1 MLLYVHKYPILRV
14 KTVRDAVE
22 KRRRAI
28 EELVAEELIEDQPSL
43 IARLLE
49 KHGIGTTQVQIS
61 RDLHALGIGKGKVGD
76 RMVYLPRELD
86 RQREL
91 LRLAVLSVRHNES
104 TIVVQ
109 TMAGMAALVGDYL
122 DNQEGLPLLGT
133 LAGENVLF
141 IAPLSTTQIQATYEA
156 VCRLLHFTGDRS

>member
-1 MLLYVHKYPILRV
+1 MREG
-14 KTVRDAVE
+14 AE
-22 KRRRAI
+22 KRREAI
-28 EELVAEELIEDQPSL
+28 ERLVSEELIEDQPSL

-49 KHGIGTTQVQIS
+49 KHGISATQVQIS

-91 LRLAVLSVRHNES
+91 LRLAVLSVRHNEA

-122 DNQEGLPLLGT
+122 DGQEGLSLLGT

-141 IAPLSTTQIQATYEA
+141 IAPLSTTQIKATYEA

>member
-1 MLLYVHKYPILRV
+1 MRE
-14 KTVRDAVE
+14 RAE
-22 KRRRAI
+22 KRREAI
-28 EELVAEELIEDQPSL
+28 EQLVSEELIEDQSSL
-43 IARLLE
+43 MVRLLE
-49 KHGIGTTQVQIS
+49 KYGISATQVQIS
-61 RDLHALGIGKGKVGD
+61 RDLHALGIGKGKVGG

-104 TIVVQ
+104 TVVVQ

-122 DNQEGLPLLGT
+122 DSQSELPLLGT

-141 IAPLSTTQIQATYEA
+141 IAPLSIAQIQTTYEA
-156 VCRLLHFTGDRS
+156 ICRLLYFTGDRS